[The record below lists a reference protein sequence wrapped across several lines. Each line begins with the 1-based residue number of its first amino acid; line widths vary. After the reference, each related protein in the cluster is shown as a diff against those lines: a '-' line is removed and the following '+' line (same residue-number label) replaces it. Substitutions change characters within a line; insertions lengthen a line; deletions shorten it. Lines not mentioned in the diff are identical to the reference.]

1 MKRADPRRA
10 LPSVDA
16 ILRAGQPSDVERERF
31 TRVAREVL
39 ARARAAHASG
49 DAATFAAET
58 RAALLERERLTLR
71 SVINATGVIL
81 QTNLGRAP
89 LAPRALAAIAAAAG
103 AVTVEYDL
111 VAGKRGE
118 RHGHGEGG
126 SGHGAALWT
135 DARNGRGSGDP
146 TSLEPGRNPIC
157 EQSDVFFDDYG
168 LPGGDHGHGKGEGMT
183 KAEQAFLLA
192 PCPAGMLAG
201 KH

>member
-1 MKRADPRRA
+1 MAPEAVVNPSAVTGFNPAPGAVPGQDQNVKT
-10 LPSVDA
+10 LPFKNFQISD
-16 ILRAGQPSDVERERF
+16 IGSNFDYSFRAGIFAGDY
-31 TRVAREVL
+31 
-39 ARARAAHASG
+39 SG
-49 DAATFAAET
+49 NTSGPVVNGDTK
-58 RAALLERERLTLR
+58 
-71 SVINATGVIL
+71 N
-81 QTNLGRAP
+81 
-89 LAPRALAAIAAAAG
+89 
-103 AVTVEYDL
+103 
-111 VAGKRGE
+111 
-118 RHGHGEGG
+118 GHGEGG